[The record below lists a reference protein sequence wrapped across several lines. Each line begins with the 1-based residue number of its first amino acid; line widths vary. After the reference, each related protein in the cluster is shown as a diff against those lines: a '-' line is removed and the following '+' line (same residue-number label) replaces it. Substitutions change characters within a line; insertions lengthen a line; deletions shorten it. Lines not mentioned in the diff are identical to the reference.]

1 MVREPLTQQRL
12 SELEAMD
19 GISLTVYERPVD
31 LIVYLNNSQALFADA
46 RVRKAVSLAIDR
58 QALADAQVAGL
69 ATVSTSVIPPSS
81 WAYASQYDDTARD
94 VAAAAALLD
103 EAGWV
108 LDPQTGVRTR
118 EGIEFR
124 FTIRTDNDPQRTA
137 MAGMVAQQLEE
148 LGLRATVASTTFLVL
163 ARDYLRE
170 RRYDAAL
177 IAWDQ
182 GADPDPYTGWHSS
195 QLGTAGLNL
204 ANFQDVIADELM
216 AAARTTNDVVVR
228 TDLYRQFQERWEELA
243 PSAPLLYPQFLYVT
257 RGTIEGIEPVMLVT
271 PASRFYN
278 VHLWTR

>member
-1 MVREPLTQQRL
+1 M
-12 SELEAMD
+12 
-19 GISLTVYERPVD
+19 
-31 LIVYLNNSQALFADA
+31 
-46 RVRKAVSLAIDR
+46 
-58 QALADAQVAGL
+58 
-69 ATVSTSVIPPSS
+69 
-81 WAYASQYDDTARD
+81 
-94 VAAAAALLD
+94 AA
-103 EAGWV
+103 
-108 LDPQTGVRTR
+108 
-118 EGIEFR
+118 
-124 FTIRTDNDPQRTA
+124 
-137 MAGMVAQQLEE
+137 MVAQQLEE

-257 RGTIEGIEPVMLVT
+257 RGTIDGIEPVMLVT